1 MMNKLV
7 LLAGV
12 ICLIIAISQAQ
23 TDYAALLRV
32 ERDGVEILRANTQV
46 WISLPVGAETPFGVG
61 DTVRTDFFGRAW
73 ITFLDDTVAFVLPTS
88 QLTLAD
94 FSVDE
99 DQAAGVHIT
108 QLGRIIYEIP
118 DMTPFA
124 DFRIITPHLHLI
136 TPAEHFAVQTTE
148 DSTWVVVASGEALVT
163 DETENLQTSLRI
175 GEGVGVRATEADFSP
190 PIPLEYP
197 TTFAQLDG
205 KIDGCAGVIDPR
217 NRENLNVRVGPTRNY
232 DVIGTFARGDVV
244 QLMGQS
250 PNGERYRVV
259 YKSHFGWILALE
271 VRNACDNLP
280 VYDYNT
286 LERQYGV
293 IAPSEDELRLLVPFF
308 GLPEQDDWFYYGC
321 DEDC

>member
-32 ERDGVEILRANTQV
+32 DNAGVEILRANTQE

-61 DTVRTDFFGRAW
+61 DMVRTDFFGRAW
-73 ITFLDDTVAFVLPTS
+73 ITFLDNAVAFVLPTS

-99 DQAAGVHIT
+99 DQSARVNIT
-108 QLGRIIYEIP
+108 QLGRVIYEIT
-118 DMTPFA
+118 DITPFVE
-124 DFRIITPHLHLI
+124 FRIISPQLHLI
-136 TPAEHFAVQTTE
+136 TPADHFAVQTTA
-148 DSTWVVVASGEALVT
+148 DSTYVVVAVGEAVVT
-163 DETENLQTSLRI
+163 DETENLQTSIRV
-175 GEGVGVRATEADFSP
+175 GEGVGVRATETDFSP
-190 PIPLEYP
+190 PIPLTYP

-217 NRENLNVRVGPTRNY
+217 NEENLNVRVGPTLNY
-232 DVIGTFARGDVV
+232 DVIGTFERGDVV

-271 VRNACDNLP
+271 VRNSCDELP

-293 IAPSEDELRLLVPFF
+293 TAPLEHELRLLVPFF
-308 GLPEQDDWFYYGC
+308 GQPEQDDWFYYGC
-321 DEDC
+321 NEDC